1 MMLVRESGY
10 LAGVAMQTT
19 NDDAAMRPFMRDE
32 FYTPNRVR
40 DLLRL
45 YVYLLDS
52 RPPRDAEMT
61 GLVQQMFGSDGWQT
75 EAIAKRA
82 DIYRALVWLERR
94 SVEMQYVVRAAYCVG
109 LEVADI
115 MPYVR
120 KYLHTDATETM
131 IADWRDDGVELMS
144 DYLCGRVR

>member
-1 MMLVRESGY
+1 MRRIRDRALHHAEHHPRHHRTRGGDCRGGGAVGNRKRRSMMLVRESGY

-52 RPPRDAEMT
+52 RPPALSPGEGIGACISGIGND
-61 GLVQQMFGSDGWQT
+61 F
-75 EAIAKRA
+75 
-82 DIYRALVWLERR
+82 DI
-94 SVEMQYVVRAAYCVG
+94 
-109 LEVADI
+109 
-115 MPYVR
+115 
-120 KYLHTDATETM
+120 TDKN
-131 IADWRDDGVELMS
+131 ILKIGIWRYGI
-144 DYLCGRVR
+144 G